1 MDEPLKL
8 NENDQTT
15 QGQVLSVTWVT
26 RKIPG
31 KVASIDYVCLPFL
44 AKVTLGRVVSYRKP
58 EQVRTSFL
66 GRSLNTKEQSQ
77 RLRRSCLTLHV
88 GCCELRSF
96 AFLLGCADPGDTQG
110 KVTVCVYSHRAGVGR
125 PLHRGFESCF

>member
-8 NENDQTT
+8 NERMIKPLR
-15 QGQVLSVTWVT
+15 VRFSVTWVT
-26 RKIPG
+26 RKILG

-66 GRSLNTKEQSQ
+66 KG
-77 RLRRSCLTLHV
+77 
-88 GCCELRSF
+88 
-96 AFLLGCADPGDTQG
+96 A
-110 KVTVCVYSHRAGVGR
+110 
-125 PLHRGFESCF
+125 